1 MAGVTSKPMRDPK
14 ESAIITRARLRKQRG
29 SIERWTAWVVLL
41 VSFLGSIAALHGGW
55 PPLIA
60 SIRTLQPHWA
70 ALLGGLA
77 IQALLTYL
85 EWHYFDVPLI
95 AWLARLFDALTTAL
109 GYGPL
114 VEGWLRDASIAL
126 MVSDPSEL
134 TTPAIQLQG
143 DIAAWCIIGIVSL
156 LVAWYPESRLVE

>member
-1 MAGVTSKPMRDPK
+1 MNPVRSKTMRDPK
-14 ESAIITRARLRKQRG
+14 ESAIISRARLKRQRG

-41 VSFLGSIAALHGGW
+41 VSFLGSVAALHGGW

-60 SIRTLQPHWA
+60 SLTAFTPHWA
-70 ALLGGLA
+70 PLLGGIA

-95 AWLARLFDALTTAL
+95 AWGARLGDAATTAL

-114 VEGWLRDASIAL
+114 VVVGLSAAL
-126 MVSDPSEL
+126 TSQAVPE
-134 TTPAIQLQG
+134 G

>member
-1 MAGVTSKPMRDPK
+1 MADVRTKSMRDPK
-14 ESAIITRARLRKQRG
+14 ESAIVSRARLRRQRG
-29 SIERWTAWVVLL
+29 AIERWTAFVVLL
-41 VSFLGSIAALHGGW
+41 VSFLGSVAAFHGGW

-60 SIRTLQPHWA
+60 SIKALEPHWA
-70 ALLGGLA
+70 ALLGGVG

-85 EWHYFDVPLI
+85 EWHYFDRPWI
-95 AWLARLFDALTTAL
+95 AWPARIGDALTTAL

-114 VEGWLRDASIAL
+114 VVVGLSTALTPIFQPDAA
-126 MVSDPSEL
+126 
-134 TTPAIQLQG
+134 TPTVIEG

>member
-1 MAGVTSKPMRDPK
+1 MAGVQSKPMRDPK
-14 ESAIITRARLRKQRG
+14 ESAIVSRARLRKQRG

-41 VSFLGSIAALHGGW
+41 VSFLGSVAALHGGW

-60 SIRTLQPHWA
+60 SLTTLTPRWA
-70 ALLGGLA
+70 PLLGGIA

-95 AWLARLFDALTTAL
+95 AWGARLGDAATTAL

-114 VEGWLRDASIAL
+114 VVVGLSTAL
-126 MVSDPSEL
+126 TPFFVAVPDPTVPTVPE
-134 TTPAIQLQG
+134 G